1 MSLVLAVPVA
11 YPVAFS
17 ALQADRYIPPEFV
30 AQVDAAA
37 WEAKALV
44 RFDLSSDSSFFLA
57 STVDLR
63 AFAGVSSLLFRA
75 VRGDRG

>member
-44 RFDLSSDSSFFLA
+44 RFDLFSDSSFLA